1 MCIITKTRLGLK
13 KTYNLGPRDIK
24 LTGRSC
30 KGISIY
36 NLLKIP
42 KSEEIIEI
50 LDAKDRRKAGMTAS
64 AEGLYLKDVFY

>member
-13 KTYNLGPRDIK
+13 KTYNLDPRDIK

-36 NLLKIP
+36 NLLRIP

-50 LDAKDRRKAGMTAS
+50 HEWTNKVLIIYYKYNK
-64 AEGLYLKDVFY
+64 

>member
-13 KTYNLGPRDIK
+13 KT
-24 LTGRSC
+24 C

-36 NLLKIP
+36 NVLKIP

-50 LDAKDRRKAGMTAS
+50 H
-64 AEGLYLKDVFY
+64 E

>member
-13 KTYNLGPRDIK
+13 KTYNLDPRDIK

-42 KSEEIIEI
+42 KSEEIVEVV
-50 LDAKDRRKAGMTAS
+50 M
-64 AEGLYLKDVFY
+64 

>member
-13 KTYNLGPRDIK
+13 KTYNLDPRDIK
-24 LTGRSC
+24 LTGRSG

-50 LDAKDRRKAGMTAS
+50 Q
-64 AEGLYLKDVFY
+64 E

>member
-13 KTYNLGPRDIK
+13 KTYTLDPRDIK
-24 LTGRSC
+24 LSC
-30 KGISIY
+30 KGINIY

-50 LDAKDRRKAGMTAS
+50 L
-64 AEGLYLKDVFY
+64 E